1 MQARTLARH
10 GAVALA
16 GAAALAASPLAAQT
30 PPPSTQPPSTP
41 PSSTQP
47 VATQPAPDAAAA
59 DTALRIV
66 LLTMGPGDE
75 VWERFGHN
83 AIWVH
88 DPTSGSEKAYNY
100 GMFDF
105 RQENF
110 ILNFAR
116 GRMNYWMEGFDAYL
130 TADHYRMLNR
140 SVWAQELN
148 LSPAQAQQVKLL
160 LEQNERPEN
169 RFYRYD
175 YYRDNCSTRV
185 RDILDLV
192 LHGALKQATARQPS
206 GTTYRWHTRRLVG
219 EGAANVPIF
228 TAIDFGLGPAADRPI
243 SKWDEMFL
251 PMKLRDEV
259 AALRVRDA
267 AGNVVPLVA
276 RQQTL
281 FTATRPAEP
290 PAPPHWMPGFLLA
303 GLALAGAIGGLAL
316 TTRRS
321 GAGRF
326 GFALVTSLW
335 LLFAGTGGLILLG
348 LWTVTDH
355 AIAYRN
361 ENILQLSPLALP
373 LVLLIPALGYGA
385 RWAGKWAS
393 RLAYAVAALSVLGLV
408 LQVLPWL
415 NQANG
420 YAIALALPVNLA
432 IAWAAWYLGPVSP
445 TARVPVRAGRAGRKR
460 VVA

>member
-1 MQARTLARH
+1 MTMQARTLARRA
-10 GAVALA
+10 AVALA
-16 GAAALAASPLAAQT
+16 GAAALAAAPLAAQT
-30 PPPSTQPPSTP
+30 ARPLPP
-41 PSSTQP
+41 
-47 VATQPAPDAAAA
+47 A

-88 DPTSGSEKAYNY
+88 DPTSGTEKAYNY

-110 ILNFAR
+110 VLNFAR

-140 SVWAQELN
+140 SVWAQELRLTPN
-148 LSPAQAQQVKLL
+148 QARQVKWL
-160 LEQNERPEN
+160 LEQNERPEY

-185 RDILDLV
+185 RDILNLV
-192 LHGALKQATARQPS
+192 LHGALKRETATKPS

-219 EGAANVPIF
+219 EGTASVPIF

-259 AALRVRDA
+259 AALRVPDA
-267 AGNVVPLVA
+267 SGGLVPLVT

-281 FTATRPAEP
+281 FTATRPPEP
-290 PAPPHWMPGFLLA
+290 AQPPHWMAGYLLA
-303 GLALAGAIGGLAL
+303 GLALAGVIAGLAVA
-316 TTRRS
+316 TRRS

-335 LLFAGTGGLILLG
+335 LLFAGAGGLILLG

-361 ENILQLSPLALP
+361 ENILQLSPFALP

-385 RWAGKWAS
+385 RWAGKWAV
-393 RLAYAVAALSVLGLV
+393 RLAFAVAALSVLGFV
-408 LQVLPWL
+408 LQILPWL

-432 IAWAAWYLGPVSP
+432 VAWAAWYLGGVSP
-445 TARVPVRAGRAGRKR
+445 TARVPERAAKAGRKR
-460 VVA
+460 VAA